1 MKITQEV
8 RAYAAKGMQEKA
20 IEFVRGGAKIYQEV

>member
-8 RAYAAKGMQEKA
+8 RAYAAQGMQEKA
-20 IEFVRGGAKIYQEV
+20 IEFVRGGAKLYREL

>member
-20 IEFVRGGAKIYQEV
+20 IEFVKGGAELYRKA